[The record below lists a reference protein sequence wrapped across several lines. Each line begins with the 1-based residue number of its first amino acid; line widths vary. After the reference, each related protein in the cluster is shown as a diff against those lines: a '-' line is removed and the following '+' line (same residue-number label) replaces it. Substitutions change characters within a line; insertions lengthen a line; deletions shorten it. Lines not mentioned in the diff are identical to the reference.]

1 MIEKK
6 SSDDLLKFMI
16 EMLLVYIEA
25 RFPYKD
31 VEGEQFQYGE
41 RVAYTECLEWLQKW
55 EYAEI
60 NELDFDIE
68 QRYPL

>member
-6 SSDDLLKFMI
+6 SSDDLLKAMI
-16 EMLLVYIEA
+16 EMLLVYIAEL
-25 RFPYKD
+25 FPYKD

-41 RVAYTECLEWLQKW
+41 RVAYTECLEWLQTW

-60 NELDFDIE
+60 NKLDFDIE